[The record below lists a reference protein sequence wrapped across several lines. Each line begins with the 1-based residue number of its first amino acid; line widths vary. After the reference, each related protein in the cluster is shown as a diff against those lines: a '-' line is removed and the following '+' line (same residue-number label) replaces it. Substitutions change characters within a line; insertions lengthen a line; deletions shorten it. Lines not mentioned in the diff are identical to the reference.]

1 MTETILEI
9 KNLKKSYGKNEVL
22 KDISLSVK
30 KGEVISIIGSSG
42 SGKSTFLRS
51 INLLESPSG
60 GEILYHG
67 DNVLEKGYD
76 LTTYRERLGMVFQSF
91 NLFENLNVLENAIVA
106 QTTVLKR
113 DRKEAESIAK
123 ANLEKVGMGEQYW
136 KAKPKQT
143 LPQTELAQ
151 YSHEDYAKRV
161 EAQEKEA
168 QEEKDKR
175 TRAVFDYV
183 HRTMSRFL
191 YEEDLYKVIEAVK
204 EWSNDTNYTP
214 TAINRFKENVENIPL
229 RHFVWNIAERLGK
242 RDYTMAMRIAFIKAL
257 FPKPFE
263 GLDYS
268 TLKNLKAPCSN
279 DVIPIDEP
287 VNGRYDFR

>member
-1 MTETILEI
+1 MT
-9 KNLKKSYGKNEVL
+9 
-22 KDISLSVK
+22 
-30 KGEVISIIGSSG
+30 IGSNS
-42 SGKSTFLRS
+42 KTKK
-51 INLLESPSG
+51 
-60 GEILYHG
+60 
-67 DNVLEKGYD
+67 NV
-76 LTTYRERLGMVFQSF
+76 V
-91 NLFENLNVLENAIVA
+91 
-106 QTTVLKR
+106 
-113 DRKEAESIAK
+113 EAEPAT
-123 ANLEKVGMGEQYW
+123 EQEQ
-136 KAKPKQT
+136 PKQT
-143 LPQTELAQ
+143 LPQTESAQ
-151 YSHEDYAKRV
+151 YSHEDYAKCV
-161 EAQEKEA
+161 ETQEKEA

-175 TRAVFDYV
+175 TRAVLDYV

-214 TAINRFKENVENIPL
+214 IAINRFKENVENIPL

-287 VNGRYDFR
+287 VNGGYKFHDVTEETSE

>member
-1 MTETILEI
+1 MTENKTISDCTIYAFVGTAILA
-9 KNLKKSYGKNEVL
+9 
-22 KDISLSVK
+22 ISLVVAMYV
-30 KGEVISIIGSSG
+30 GNDFHQNLFVESIIFVGSNILLWAIFISMVNCPYELMTIG
-42 SGKSTFLRS
+42 SNGKTKK
-51 INLLESPSG
+51 
-60 GEILYHG
+60 
-67 DNVLEKGYD
+67 NV
-76 LTTYRERLGMVFQSF
+76 V
-91 NLFENLNVLENAIVA
+91 
-106 QTTVLKR
+106 
-113 DRKEAESIAK
+113 EAES
-123 ANLEKVGMGEQYW
+123 VTEQ
-136 KAKPKQT
+136 PMQT
-143 LPQTELAQ
+143 LPQTETII

-175 TRAVFDYV
+175 TRAVLDYV

-191 YEEDLYKVIEAVK
+191 YEEDLNKVIEAVN

-242 RDYTMAMRIAFIKAL
+242 RDYTMAMRISFIKAL

-279 DVIPIDEP
+279 DIVPIDEP
-287 VNGRYDFR
+287 ANGRDDFHG

>member
-1 MTETILEI
+1 MI
-9 KNLKKSYGKNEVL
+9 KNKTTSDCTIYAFVGTAILA
-22 KDISLSVK
+22 ISLVVAMYVGNDFHQSLFV
-30 KGEVISIIGSSG
+30 ESIIFVGSNILLWAIFISMVNCPYELMTIG
-42 SGKSTFLRS
+42 SNNKTKK
-51 INLLESPSG
+51 
-60 GEILYHG
+60 
-67 DNVLEKGYD
+67 NV
-76 LTTYRERLGMVFQSF
+76 V
-91 NLFENLNVLENAIVA
+91 
-106 QTTVLKR
+106 
-113 DRKEAESIAK
+113 EAEP
-123 ANLEKVGMGEQYW
+123 VTEQ
-136 KAKPKQT
+136 PMQT
-143 LPQTELAQ
+143 LPQTEYVK
-151 YSHEDYAKRV
+151 YSHEDYAKCV

-168 QEEKDKR
+168 QEEKEKR
-175 TRAVFDYV
+175 TRAVLDYV

-204 EWSNDTNYTP
+204 EWSSDTNYTP

-242 RDYTMAMRIAFIKAL
+242 RDYTMAMRISFIKAM

-287 VNGRYDFR
+287 VNGGYKFHDVTEETPE

>member
-1 MTETILEI
+1 MTVNKTTSDCTIYAFVGTAILA
-9 KNLKKSYGKNEVL
+9 
-22 KDISLSVK
+22 ISLVVAMYVGNDFHQSLFV
-30 KGEVISIIGSSG
+30 ESIIFVGSNILLWAIFISMVNYPYELMTIG
-42 SGKSTFLRS
+42 SNSKTKK
-51 INLLESPSG
+51 
-60 GEILYHG
+60 
-67 DNVLEKGYD
+67 NV
-76 LTTYRERLGMVFQSF
+76 V
-91 NLFENLNVLENAIVA
+91 
-106 QTTVLKR
+106 
-113 DRKEAESIAK
+113 EAELAT
-123 ANLEKVGMGEQYW
+123 EQEQ
-136 KAKPKQT
+136 PKQT
-143 LPQTELAQ
+143 LPHTESVK
-151 YSHEDYAKRV
+151 YSHEDYAKCV

-168 QEEKDKR
+168 QEEKEKR
-175 TRAVFDYV
+175 TRALLDYV

-214 TAINRFKENVENIPL
+214 IAINRFKETVENIPL

-242 RDYTMAMRIAFIKAL
+242 RDYTMAMRIAFVKTL

-287 VNGRYDFR
+287 DNGGYKFHDISKETPE

>member
-1 MTETILEI
+1 MTVNKTTSDCTIYAFVGTAILA
-9 KNLKKSYGKNEVL
+9 
-22 KDISLSVK
+22 ISLVVAMYVGNDFHQSLFV
-30 KGEVISIIGSSG
+30 ESIIFVGSNILLWAIFISMVNYPYELMTIG
-42 SGKSTFLRS
+42 SNSKTKK
-51 INLLESPSG
+51 
-60 GEILYHG
+60 
-67 DNVLEKGYD
+67 NV
-76 LTTYRERLGMVFQSF
+76 V
-91 NLFENLNVLENAIVA
+91 
-106 QTTVLKR
+106 
-113 DRKEAESIAK
+113 EAEVAT
-123 ANLEKVGMGEQYW
+123 EQEQ
-136 KAKPKQT
+136 PKQT
-143 LPQTELAQ
+143 LPQTQ
-151 YSHEDYAKRV
+151 SVKYSHEDYAKCV

-175 TRAVFDYV
+175 TRAVLDYV

-204 EWSNDTNYTP
+204 EWSNDCNYTP
-214 TAINRFKENVENIPL
+214 IAINRFKETLENIPL

-242 RDYTMAMRIAFIKAL
+242 RDYTMAMRIAFIKTL

-287 VNGRYDFR
+287 DNGGYDFHDVTEKIPE

>member
-1 MTETILEI
+1 MIENKTLFDCTIYAFVGTAILA
-9 KNLKKSYGKNEVL
+9 
-22 KDISLSVK
+22 ISLVVAMYVGNDFHQSLFV
-30 KGEVISIIGSSG
+30 ESIIFVGSNILLWAIFISMVNYPYELMTIG
-42 SGKSTFLRS
+42 SNSKTKK
-51 INLLESPSG
+51 
-60 GEILYHG
+60 
-67 DNVLEKGYD
+67 NV
-76 LTTYRERLGMVFQSF
+76 V
-91 NLFENLNVLENAIVA
+91 
-106 QTTVLKR
+106 
-113 DRKEAESIAK
+113 EAESAT
-123 ANLEKVGMGEQYW
+123 EQEQ
-136 KAKPKQT
+136 PMQS
-143 LPQTELAQ
+143 LPQTEPAQ

-168 QEEKDKR
+168 QEVKEKR
-175 TRAVFDYV
+175 TRAVLDYV

-191 YEEDLYKVIEAVK
+191 YEEDLYKVIEAVT

-242 RDYTMAMRIAFIKAL
+242 RDYTMTMRIAFVKAL

-287 VNGRYDFR
+287 ANGGYKFHDVKEETPE